1 MELMD
6 IKKVG
11 PKTITNLNKLG
22 IFTIQDLI
30 DNYPYRYNVYN
41 PINIKDAPENTT
53 ITINA
58 TIDTEPK
65 VFFIKKNLNRLSF
78 KVNTSNNL
86 VNVVIFNR
94 AFMKKNLSLG
104 KEITLV
110 GKYDSKKNN
119 FVASDIRLSKTLNP
133 KIEPIYHKDKNIK
146 NKELNDIILNAL
158 KENPEIVDYIPEHI
172 REKYNFFSKKEALEI
187 IHNPEDITNLKKAKL
202 RLIYEEFFVF
212 MLKINYLKIKNSQ
225 INGLTHEFMNE
236 DVKKLI
242 ASLPFTL
249 TNDQQEAIMACLNDL
264 RSKKRMNR
272 LIEGD
277 VGSGKTIVATIASY
291 ANFLSGYQSALMA
304 PTEILATQHFMS
316 IQKLLKDFNVCV
328 ELLTG
333 SQTKKEKENIL
344 ARLKKGEI
352 DILIGTHALLSS
364 NVEFK
369 KLGLVIT
376 DEQHRFGVNQ
386 RNIFQSKGYMPDII
400 YMSATPIPRTY
411 ALVIYK
417 DMDTSL
423 IKTKPSG
430 RKEIKTMIKKES
442 ELKSVLQSLWEEI
455 KKGHQIYVVAPA
467 IEENETRDVH
477 DVVSLK
483 ESFNTAFN
491 GKVPMEILH
500 GKVKPKEKE
509 KIMNDFKNGDIKVL
523 IATTVIEVGVDVSNA
538 TTIVIFNAEMYG
550 LATLHQL
557 RGRVGRNSL
566 ESYCYLITNYDD
578 TKRLKVLEESND
590 GFYISEQDFLMRRE
604 GDLFG
609 TKQSGDMVFK
619 IADLKRD
626 FKILLQ
632 AKEDSNDFLIKGL
645 YENNKK
651 YQNILNNLTNLD

>member
-22 IFTIQDLI
+22 IYTIQDLI
-30 DNYPYRYNVYN
+30 NNYPYRYNVYN

-94 AFMKKNLSLG
+94 AFIKKNLSLG

-172 REKYNFFSKKEALEI
+172 REKYNFISKKEALEI

-225 INGLTHEFMNE
+225 MNGLTHEFINE

-242 ASLPFTL
+242 TSLPFTL
-249 TNDQQEAIMACLNDL
+249 TSDQQEAITACLNDL

-423 IKTKPSG
+423 IKTKPNG

-442 ELKSVLQSLWEEI
+442 ELKSVLQSLWEEL
-455 KKGHQIYVVAPA
+455 KLGHQIYVVAPA

-566 ESYCYLITNYDD
+566 ESYCYLITKYDD

-632 AKEDSNDFLIKGL
+632 AKEDSNDFLMKGL